1 MILTENALEQIK
13 DPGVRRALTVV
24 LSCVDQTIVRY
35 IKNNDSNGPLT
46 TVAAVQKIKE
56 CTGLSEDEI
65 LEEAPIEVVTK

>member
-1 MILTENALEQIK
+1 MILTENALELIK
-13 DPGVRRALTVV
+13 APGIRRELTMT

-56 CTGLSEDEI
+56 MTGLSESEI
-65 LEEAPIEVVTK
+65 LVRESELVTS

>member
-1 MILTENALEQIK
+1 MILTENAIELIK
-13 DPGVRRALTVV
+13 EPGIRRALTVL

-56 CTGLSEDEI
+56 MTGLSESEI
-65 LEEAPIEVVTK
+65 LVSESELVTN